1 MRFAAVC
8 LCTIPPEVE
17 HVLPYEPNSPHV
29 ECSIARE
36 VAPSVGH
43 RQKQSKRLESIE
55 GESPSVLLATSAS
68 DYI

>member
-17 HVLPYEPNSPHV
+17 HVLPYESNSPHV

-43 RQKQSKRLESIE
+43 RQKQSKRLESI
-55 GESPSVLLATSAS
+55 
-68 DYI
+68 